1 MPEFGLLQ
9 AITLTLLLLV
19 MVGASW
25 RMPKIWS
32 DEQMTD
38 RLFKTMR
45 SWWPWGQPLLHGWI
59 RALPAGLVGGW
70 LLVASTIV
78 AALVAT
84 DTIESSLGFGVLAIL
99 VFLLFVSLATV
110 ASVMLFNRPS
120 VAVPSHLRDQSGA
133 VSEWRGAKSRRQSSA
148 P

>member
-25 RMPKIWS
+25 RIPKIWS
-32 DEQMTD
+32 DERMTD

-45 SWWPWGQPLLHGWI
+45 SWWPWGQPLLRGWI

-99 VFLLFVSLATV
+99 VFLLFMSLATV

-120 VAVPSHLRDQSGA
+120 VAVPSHLRNQSGA
-133 VSEWRGAKSRRQSSA
+133 VSEWRHAKSRRRSSA
-148 P
+148 S